1 MFPQL
6 PYFMNELTLIELD
19 MGCSMP
25 QIATTSRPEVNH
37 RGEDQL
43 GGQALQKNK
52 QAMMCCWCDYS

>member
-1 MFPQL
+1 MLSQL

-37 RGEDQL
+37 RGEYQL
-43 GGQALQKNK
+43 GGQTLQKK
-52 QAMMCCWCDYS
+52 QTKTHA